1 MPTSIDRD
9 PDAADLVPATEPA
22 VPQSSTRRR
31 LLQGAAGT
39 LVLALTPHL
48 ARGASLLAV
57 RVWPSAEYTRV
68 AIEHDTPLRFHYF
81 LLQDRSP
88 QRLVVDIQG
97 VDFTRRFAEQ
107 IRHVDPH
114 DPFIAR
120 MRVGQYRSGVVRL
133 VVELKAAV
141 SPQVFSLAPAGPY
154 RNRLVLDLYPAN
166 AGDPLLPLLRARGE
180 APAPSAERVS
190 DSRPAP
196 SRSEPSMERPVIDTV
211 AQPPEETANAAPS
224 LRCRGPRAR
233 RPLVIAVD
241 PGHGGEDP
249 GAVGHHGHYEKTVVL
264 SVAHHLTS
272 LIGSRT
278 DYRVLM
284 TRESDYFVPLGM
296 RVYKARRARADLFVS
311 IHADAWIHP
320 DAQGSSVFALSERGA
335 SSAAAAELA
344 REQNDSDR
352 IGGVG
357 SGRGDPQV
365 SQVVLDLS
373 TSAQISDSL
382 RFGDAV
388 LNELGSINRLH
399 RGYVE
404 QAGFA
409 VLKAPDIPSILV
421 ETAFISNPEEE
432 ARLIEQGYQRRLAR
446 AIFGGIQEYLAKN
459 PPQDGVPLA

>member
-1 MPTSIDRD
+1 MF
-9 PDAADLVPATEPA
+9 
-22 VPQSSTRRR
+22 
-31 LLQGAAGT
+31 
-39 LVLALTPHL
+39 ALTAPL
-48 ARGASLLAV
+48 AWGATLLAV
-57 RVWPSAEYTRV
+57 RVWPAAEYTRV
-68 AIEHDTPLRFHYF
+68 AIEHDTPLRFHSF
-81 LLQDRSP
+81 LLRDRSP
-88 QRLVVDIQG
+88 QRLVVDIRG
-97 VDFTRRFAEQ
+97 AHFTRRFAEQ
-107 IRHVDPH
+107 IHRVDPH
-114 DPFIAR
+114 DPFILR
-120 MRVGQYRSGVVRL
+120 MRLGLLRPGVVRL
-133 VVELKAAV
+133 VIDLKV
-141 SPQVFSLAPAGPY
+141 PVDPQVFSLAPAGPY
-154 RNRLVLDLYPAN
+154 RDRLVLDLYPAN

-180 APAPSAERVS
+180 ASGPSAQAASQTVS
-190 DSRPAP
+190 DPHPA
-196 SRSEPSMERPVIDTV
+196 RNKNEPLPERPVIDTV
-211 AQPPEETANAAPS
+211 GDPPEESANAAPS
-224 LRCRGPRAR
+224 LRHRGSRSR
-233 RPLVIAVD
+233 RPLVIAID

-249 GAVGHHGHYEKTVVL
+249 GAIGRHGHEEKMVVL

-272 LIGSRT
+272 LLGSRA

-311 IHADAWIHP
+311 IHADAWTHP
-320 DAQGSSVFALSERGA
+320 DARGSSVFVLSERGA

-352 IGGVG
+352 IGGAHA
-357 SGRGDPQV
+357 GRNDPRV

-432 ARLIEQGYQRRLAR
+432 ARLIEQAYQRRLAH

-459 PPQDGVPLA
+459 PPQDRVPLA

>member
-9 PDAADLVPATEPA
+9 PCPEAVVPANGPIA
-22 VPQSSTRRR
+22 PHSSARRR

-39 LVLALTPHL
+39 VVLALTPHL

-97 VDFTRRFAEQ
+97 VDFTHRFAEQ
-107 IRHVDPH
+107 IRRVDPH

-120 MRVGQYRSGVVRL
+120 MRVGQYRPGVVRL
-133 VVELKAAV
+133 VVELKAPV
-141 SPQVFSLAPAGPY
+141 DPQVFSLAPAGPY
-154 RNRLVLDLYPAN
+154 RNRLVLDLYPVN

-180 APAPSAERVS
+180 APAPSTEPVS
-190 DSRPAP
+190 DSGSAP
-196 SRSEPSMERPVIDTV
+196 SRAAPVADRPVIDTV
-211 AQPPEETANAAPS
+211 AQPPRETADAAPS
-224 LRCRGPRAR
+224 LRHRSPRAR

-249 GAVGHHGHYEKTVVL
+249 GAVGRHGHYEKTVVL
-264 SVAHHLTS
+264 SVAHQLTS

-278 DYRVLM
+278 GYRVLM

-320 DAQGSSVFALSERGA
+320 DARGSSVFALSERGA

-344 REQNDSDR
+344 RNQNDSDR
-352 IGGVG
+352 VGGVG
-357 SGRGDPQV
+357 AGRGDPQV

-459 PPQDGVPLA
+459 PPQDRVPLA